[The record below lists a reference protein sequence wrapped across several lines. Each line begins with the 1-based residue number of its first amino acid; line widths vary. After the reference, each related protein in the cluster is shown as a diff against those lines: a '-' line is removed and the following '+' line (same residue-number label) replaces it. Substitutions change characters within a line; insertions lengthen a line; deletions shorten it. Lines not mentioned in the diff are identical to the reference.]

1 MSDKH
6 MQPYRIQ
13 QLEQHLLM
21 RLPCTCLT
29 RVAGAAGERVLGLA
43 RMSDT
48 FAAAVMAQAVLLAV
62 LVSPVEHA

>member
-1 MSDKH
+1 
-6 MQPYRIQ
+6 
-13 QLEQHLLM
+13 
-21 RLPCTCLT
+21 LT

-43 RMSDT
+43 RMSET